1 MVALTNNLGE
11 STLRKLLIASACLAI
26 SAFAAAQGLA
36 ADSKSDAKAAKPMA
50 IPASISTAVTDAGR
64 PKADTDV
71 DNLRKPAESLAFAG
85 VKPGMTVLEYIPG
98 GGYFTRLLAKA
109 VSPGG
114 HVYVYGTP
122 ARAGGP
128 AAPGIAIAADSR
140 YGGAIT
146 YYDGAI
152 TYGQGLNNAPK
163 VPAPVD
169 LVWTSRNY
177 HDFTAPQRAALNQA
191 AFDALK
197 PGGTYFILD
206 HSAVTGTGDFAMNQP
221 GGSGAALHRIDE
233 NLVKLEVMKL
243 GFKLVGES
251 DVLRNPKDDRLTKV
265 FDSAI
270 RGDTDQF
277 ILKFQKPKK

>member
-1 MVALTNNLGE
+1 M
-11 STLRKLLIASACLAI
+11 RKLLIASACLALG
-26 SAFAAAQGLA
+26 AFAAAQGLA
-36 ADSKSDAKAAKPMA
+36 ADSKPAAKAVAV
-50 IPASISTAVTDAGR
+50 PASISSAVADAGR
-64 PKADTDV
+64 PKADIDV
-71 DNLRKPAESLAFAG
+71 DKFRKPAETLAFAG

-122 ARAGGP
+122 ARPGGP
-128 AAPGIAIAADSR
+128 PAAGIAIAADTR

-146 YYDGAI
+146 YYDSAI
-152 TYGQGLNNAPK
+152 TYGQGLANPPK

-206 HSAVTGTGDFAMNQP
+206 HSAVVGTGDFAMNQP

-233 NLVKLEVMKL
+233 NLVKLEVIKA

-251 DVLRNPKDDRLTKV
+251 DALRNPSDSRLTKV
-265 FDSAI
+265 FDAAI

>member
-1 MVALTNNLGE
+1 MVTLRNNSGE
-11 STLRKLLIASACLAI
+11 SPVRKVLIASACLALG
-26 SAFAAAQGLA
+26 AFAAAQGLA
-36 ADSKSDAKAAKPMA
+36 ADTKPMA
-50 IPASISTAVTDAGR
+50 IPASISNAVTDAGR

-71 DNLRKPAESLAFAG
+71 DNLRKPVETLAFAG

-114 HVYVYGTP
+114 HVYVYGT
-122 ARAGGP
+122 ASRAGGP
-128 AAPGIAIAADSR
+128 PAPGIAMAADSR
-140 YGGAIT
+140 YGGTIT
-146 YYDGAI
+146 YYDSAI
-152 TYGQGLNNAPK
+152 AYGQGLTNAPK
-163 VPAPVD
+163 TPAQVD

-177 HDFTAPQRAALNQA
+177 HDFTAPQRAGLNQA

-197 PGGTYFILD
+197 PGGIYFILD
-206 HSAVTGTGDFAMNQP
+206 HSAIAGTGDFAMNQP

-233 NLVKLEVMKL
+233 NLVKLEVIKA
-243 GFKLVGES
+243 GFKLVGETE
-251 DVLRNPKDDRLTKV
+251 VLRNPKDARQTKV

-277 ILKFQKPKK
+277 MLKFQKPKK